1 MMADHE
7 KYFLSLK
14 IEMSLLS
21 SCLALI
27 VFVITFI
34 VISWIIIKLMIVL
47 WNYCLVYYFK
57 SDPEWC
63 SGPNVW
69 AVVTGSTDGIGLA
82 YAKAMAEK
90 GYCVLLI
97 SRNPEKLNKVKKEI
111 ELKYKN
117 CFEVRTLAV
126 DFSKSNIYETIKAEL
141 QKLDEI
147 HVLINNVGMT
157 YRYPEYFTR
166 IEDSENF
173 ITSIINVNINSCTR
187 LIHMVLPQ
195 MVEKKRG
202 IILNVAS
209 YSACFPT
216 PLLAI
221 YSGTKV
227 YVDYFSRALNQEY
240 SEKGIIIQSVIP
252 YYVSTPMIRSPK
264 QSFMIPSAD
273 KFVKC
278 ALKTVGFES
287 RTFGYFPHTVV
298 AFLQNFV
305 VKFLIGNDINIKLA
319 FRKMKR
325 FRERYLIKKNKYTQ
339 KCSDSI
345 V

>member
-1 MMADHE
+1 
-7 KYFLSLK
+7 
-14 IEMSLLS
+14 
-21 SCLALI
+21 
-27 VFVITFI
+27 
-34 VISWIIIKLMIVL
+34 
-47 WNYCLVYYFK
+47 
-57 SDPEWC
+57 
-63 SGPNVW
+63 
-69 AVVTGSTDGIGLA
+69 LA

-90 GYCVLLI
+90 GYCVLLV

-264 QSFMIPSAD
+264 LSFMIPSAD

-305 VKFLIGNDINIKLA
+305 IKFLIGNDVNIKLA

-325 FRERYLIKKNKYTQ
+325 FRERYLTKKNKYTH
-339 KCSDSI
+339 KCLDSI

>member
-1 MMADHE
+1 
-7 KYFLSLK
+7 
-14 IEMSLLS
+14 
-21 SCLALI
+21 
-27 VFVITFI
+27 
-34 VISWIIIKLMIVL
+34 MIVL
-47 WNYCLVYYFK
+47 WTHCLAYYFK
-57 SDPEWC
+57 SGPKWC
-63 SGPNVW
+63 GGPNVW

-126 DFSKSNIYETIKAEL
+126 DFSKSNVYEKIKAEL
-141 QKLDEI
+141 KKLDEI

-166 IEDSENF
+166 IEDSQNF

-202 IILNVAS
+202 IILNLAS

-264 QSFMIPSAD
+264 RSFMIPSAD

-298 AFLQNFV
+298 AFLQNFFI
-305 VKFLIGNDINIKLA
+305 KFLIGNDVNIKLA

-325 FRERYLIKKNKYTQ
+325 FRERYLIKKNKYTH
-339 KCSDSI
+339 KCLDSI